1 MNPLQ
6 AHWLRIAL
14 WLFIGTPVVALAVA
28 LTTDVGFGFAITVT
42 LYMWVLVC
50 VILALIALAGLAVRL
65 LGRGLR
71 AIRR

>member
-6 AHWLRIAL
+6 AHWLRMTV
-14 WLFIGTPVVALAVA
+14 WLLVGTPVVAAAVA
-28 LTTDVGFGFAITVT
+28 LTTDAGFSFAIAVT
-42 LYMWVLVC
+42 LYIWALVC